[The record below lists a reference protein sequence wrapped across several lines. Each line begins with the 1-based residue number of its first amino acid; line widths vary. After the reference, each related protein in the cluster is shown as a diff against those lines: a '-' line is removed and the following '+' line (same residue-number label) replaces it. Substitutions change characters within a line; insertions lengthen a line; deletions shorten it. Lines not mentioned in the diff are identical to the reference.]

1 MIPLGTKAFERIL
14 DFRRNKETGQ
24 DELLIKYKVRLLEII
39 KPKMLTKKNEYLE
52 YEFPSC

>member
-14 DFRRNKETGQ
+14 DFRRNEETGQ
-24 DELLIKYKVRLLEII
+24 DELLIKYKVRLLELI
-39 KPKMLTKKNEYLE
+39 KRKMLTKNGYLE